1 MEPPSST
8 AQAAGDAA
16 SLDYLLWILHCSGTM
31 RHPRSGSWSTRIF
44 YLRYIFCILTIGY
57 YCGIL
62 VVLMWRAGFDD
73 FDYFTLALSLL
84 DTYATWIFR
93 LGHIAKRERDFH
105 TLAVQVRD
113 DFGEFMA
120 PRDVPLLRR
129 HSRNQRRFVLAYLSL
144 GMCDV
149 STWLTSPMRDTG
161 LPLDVI
167 LPFDTAHPIGWA
179 AGWLYCAFITVHAVV
194 MNMMADAFNVSL
206 MAQLRMQLIIL
217 RKNIN
222 DLASNGESAVSSK
235 SRTTFKGAERPW
247 KLYTRMYKPYPLRKF
262 NNHNQKMN
270 SIMLVAEAKKH
281 QQSSEFSNSNDIHY
295 RLKRIIIQHQTIIRN
310 TEFLQKCL
318 GGMLLGQSLALGVA
332 ICILLFQVG
341 LSAQSARETGK
352 FGAYLCAMFTELSV
366 YCWFGD
372 KLMSESEK
380 VAFAAYDVVTSMQ
393 ECPVSIKRTLLLIML
408 RAQRPLCITAAGFFP
423 FSRESFVSIINVSY
437 SFFAILRNFKEE

>member
-1 MEPPSST
+1 MEPPSSS
-8 AQAAGDAA
+8 AVAAGDAA

-44 YLRYIFCILTIGY
+44 HLRYIFCILTLGY
-57 YCGIL
+57 YCGIQ
-62 VVLMWRAGFDD
+62 VVLMWRVGFDD

-84 DTYATWIFR
+84 DTLATWIFR
-93 LGHIAKRERDFH
+93 LRHIAKRERDFH

-120 PRDVPLLRR
+120 PRDVTLLRR
-129 HSRNQRRFVLAYLSL
+129 HSRNQRGFVLAYLSL

-149 STWLTSPMRDTG
+149 S
-161 LPLDVI
+161 
-167 LPFDTAHPIGWA
+167 DTAHPIGWA
-179 AGWLYCAFITVHAVV
+179 AGWLYCAFIAVHIVV
-194 MNMMADAFNVSL
+194 MNMMADA
-206 MAQLRMQLIIL
+206 
-217 RKNIN
+217 IN
-222 DLASNGESAVSSK
+222 
-235 SRTTFKGAERPW
+235 
-247 KLYTRMYKPYPLRKF
+247 
-262 NNHNQKMN
+262 
-270 SIMLVAEAKKH
+270 
-281 QQSSEFSNSNDIHY
+281 
-295 RLKRIIIQHQTIIRN
+295 
-310 TEFLQKCL
+310 
-318 GGMLLGQSLALGVA
+318 
-332 ICILLFQVG
+332 
-341 LSAQSARETGK
+341 SAQSVRETGK

-380 VAFAAYDVVTSMQ
+380 VAFAAYDVVTSME